1 MNINRCR
8 CLASATLIMLLA
20 VATTARAQKAYPA
33 PKGVS
38 IAPRDRQQISQK
50 LKQLREAITKL
61 RAKQTA
67 PRRLADIAVYAKSA
81 EWILRHNEFFS
92 RQYARWTLEALETG
106 LRRAGELNA
115 GKPSWTN
122 QTGSVIRGY
131 VSKVDGSVQPYAL
144 SLPEKIDP
152 QSIKQYPLYVKMH
165 GRGASLNEIRFIHIH
180 DGKPLAADQTWIQLD
195 VFGRTNNA
203 YRYSGETDIFEAI
216 ADVKRQFR
224 IDERRIVLWGFS
236 MGGAGA
242 WHMGLHHPSLWC
254 SVGPGAGFI
263 DFYKY
268 QNQTKRRPPWQHKT
282 LRIYDSVD
290 YVGNAFNVPIIAYC
304 GEDDPQLGP
313 ARRMV
318 DLAKKSGATIKLLV
332 GPKTGHRFH
341 PQQYKEFMAFHR
353 ARVKTGRPVYPA
365 PRQVRFTTWTLK
377 YNTCDW
383 VTVEEMRELY
393 QPAVVIARVDKDS
406 STLHV
411 NTTNVAVL
419 RVSRDVAETINI
431 DGTVLRLGTAAR
443 GLLPGVYFELSGK
456 HWETLDYDTSRT
468 FVTNPDLRKR
478 HDLQGPIDDAFMQPF
493 VCVRG
498 TGTPWSAANTDWAN
512 WTLNRF
518 EKEFDKWLRG
528 RIRIVKDTEV
538 TARMIADH
546 NLILFGDP
554 GSNTLLAKVL
564 DRLPITWTRESFK
577 VNGKQY
583 DPNTHG
589 LSLIYPNPLNRRRYV
604 VVNSGH
610 TFHTRDFRASN
621 SWLFPRLGDIAVQ
634 KFAKKSSGSYQENT
648 VWADLFDSSWKLPA
662 ATGK

>member
-1 MNINRCR
+1 MNTKRDRCAVSTAVV
-8 CLASATLIMLLA
+8 LLLTVAATA
-20 VATTARAQKAYPA
+20 QAQKAYPA
-33 PKGVS
+33 PEG
-38 IAPRDRQQISQK
+38 IALSSQDRQRITRQLTK
-50 LKQLREAITKL
+50 LRGAITKL
-61 RAKQTA
+61 RAAKTD
-67 PRRLADIAVYAKSA
+67 PHRVADVAVYAKSA

-92 RQYARWTLEALETG
+92 RRYIGWTLKALETG
-106 LRRAGELNA
+106 LSRANDLAA
-115 GKPSWTN
+115 GKSPWTGR
-122 QTGSVIRGY
+122 TGSVIRGY
-131 VSKVDGSVQPYAL
+131 VSRVDGSVQPYAL
-144 SLPEKIDP
+144 SLPEAFDP
-152 QSIKQYPLYVKMH
+152 PSGGRVPLYVKLH

-180 DGKPLAADQTWIQLD
+180 DGKPLPADQTWIQLD

-224 IDERRIVLWGFS
+224 IDPRRIVLWGFS

-242 WHMGLHHPSLWC
+242 WHLGLHHPSLWC

-268 QNQTKRRPPWQHKT
+268 QNQTTHRPPWQHKT

-290 YVGNAFNVPIIAYC
+290 YVGNAFDVPIIAYC
-304 GEDDPQLGP
+304 GEIDPQLGP

-318 DLAKKSGATIKLLV
+318 ALAKQSGAAIKLLV

-353 ARVKTGRPVYPA
+353 ARVKKGRPVYPA
-365 PRQVRFTTWTLK
+365 PHEVRFTTWTLK

-383 VTVEEMRELY
+383 VTVEEMSQLY
-393 QPAVVIARVDKDS
+393 QPAVVIARVDADT
-406 STLHV
+406 STLKV
-411 NTTNVAVL
+411 RTTNVTVL
-419 RVSRDVAETINI
+419 RVLRDVADRIEI
-431 DGTVLRLGTAAR
+431 DGTLLRLNSAAR
-443 GLLPGVYFELSGK
+443 GLLPGVYFQLAGGK
-456 HWETLDYDTSRT
+456 WETLDYDTSRA

-478 HDLQGPIDDAFMQPF
+478 HDLQGPIDDAFMRPF

-498 TGTPWSAANTDWAN
+498 TGTPWSKSNTDWAN

-528 RIRIVKDTEV
+528 RIRIVNDVDV
-538 TARMIADH
+538 TAKLIADN

-564 DRLPITWTRESFK
+564 DHLPIQWTRDALT

-583 DPNTHG
+583 DPDTYG

-610 TFHTRDFRASN
+610 TFHQRDFRASN

-634 KFAKKSSGSYQENT
+634 KFIKQPTGGYQEKI
-648 VWADLFDSSWKLPA
+648 VWADLFNSSWQLPKQ
-662 ATGK
+662 TGR